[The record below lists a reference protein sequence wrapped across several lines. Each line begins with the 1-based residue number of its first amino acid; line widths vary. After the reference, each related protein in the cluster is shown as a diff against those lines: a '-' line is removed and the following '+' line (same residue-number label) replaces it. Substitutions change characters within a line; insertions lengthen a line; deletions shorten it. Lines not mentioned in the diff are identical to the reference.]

1 MLQTLV
7 VIILLLVSAS
17 HGNSQTTTRIV
28 VEVYRPQGIWENGS
42 IRKES
47 YDTTTVWLSKQ
58 KYRVYDSL
66 FDTDVLGDGDTGD
79 VYIVWPKFEIYKI
92 IDREGKWRP
101 QRTSGEGAQDLT
113 AGLAALTPDQ
123 NWTIVATGDT
133 LTVNNIRCHRF
144 EFTKKDLYGT
154 HTSDVWVS
162 DAESPLVPEF
172 QRAYYNVS
180 FMLTGHESLEERL
193 KKVRGFPMLTIS
205 QDTSRTTSKIIVI
218 DTVVVDSAFFSV
230 PAGYEEYK

>member
-1 MLQTLV
+1 MRRELTWC
-7 VIILLLVSAS
+7 VISLALATACFAEQV
-17 HGNSQTTTRIV
+17 TRIV
-28 VEVYRPQGIWENGS
+28 VEVYRPQGLWENGS

-58 KYRVYDSL
+58 KYRVYESL
-66 FDTDVLGDGDTGD
+66 FDTDVLGDGDAGD

-101 QRTSGEGAQDLT
+101 QRTSGEGAQDLA

-133 LTVNNIRCHRF
+133 LTVNSIRCHRF

-180 FMLTGHESLEERL
+180 FMLTGHESLEEGL